1 MKAIG
6 ALFQAKVAEWL
17 HLCFGDVIAM
27 DKKERC
33 YRFQEEANEL
43 VQSMGMTREE
53 AHSLVDYTW
62 DRPIGEP
69 HQELGGVMVT
79 LAALCHASEMEMEA
93 GGFVEL
99 ARINQP
105 DVIERIRQKQKT
117 KPHQSAL
124 PGVASVEQ
132 PVYAQHPDIVGYART
147 KDLAPLLDESQPDG
161 SYITIGL
168 DHRACWAEE
177 PPYEHLEPL
186 YRKPQ
191 PPHRYSIQEICTA
204 LCKVPGGPMMT
215 SNQMDV
221 LARALANTRPPVS
234 QTLALEDGKLSDKSF
249 GKLQDDLKN

>member
-6 ALFQAKVAEWL
+6 ALFQSKVAEWL
-17 HLCFGDVIAM
+17 HLCFGDVIAL

-43 VQSMGMTREE
+43 TQSMGLTREE

-79 LAALCHASEMEMEA
+79 LAALCYASEMDMEA

-99 ARINQP
+99 ARIMQP

-124 PGVASVEQ
+124 PGVASIEQ
-132 PVYAQHPDIVGYART
+132 PVYAQHPDIVGYVRT
-147 KDLAPLLDESQPDG
+147 KDLAPLLDENQPDG

-168 DHRACWAEE
+168 DHRVCWAEE

-191 PPHRYSIQEICTA
+191 PPHRYSIQEICAA

-221 LARALANTRPPVS
+221 LSRALANTRPVKK
-234 QTLALEDGKLSDKSF
+234 AKDK
-249 GKLQDDLKN
+249 G